1 MGRTLKEKKRS
12 ESAIEALSLRSDS
25 IARASMLQLHD
36 YWRSSASY
44 RVRVAL
50 EWKRIPFTR
59 VPVHLLRDGGQ
70 QHSAAYRALNPQA
83 IVPTLVDGDVVIPQ
97 SLAILEYLEETHPE
111 PPLLPRDAAGRARVR
126 SLALAIACE
135 THPLQNVRVA
145 SYLGQKFGAD
155 DAAKADWYRH
165 FIEKGL
171 GPVEERL
178 AREPQT
184 GRFCHGDA
192 PTLADCCVVPQLYN
206 AVRHACDLSAMPT
219 LLRVR
224 DACLALEAF
233 QRAMPEAVQTEA
245 G

>member
-1 MGRTLKEKKRS
+1 
-12 ESAIEALSLRSDS
+12 
-25 IARASMLQLHD
+25 MLELHD

-44 RVRVAL
+44 RVRIAL
-50 EWKRIPFTR
+50 EWKRLPFER

-70 QHSAAYRALNPQA
+70 QYAPAYRTLNAQA
-83 IVPTLVDGDVVIPQ
+83 IVPTLVDGELVIPQ

-135 THPLQNVRVA
+135 THPLQNTRVIA
-145 SYLGQKFGAD
+145 QLGERFGAND
-155 DAAKADWYRH
+155 EAKAAWNRH
-165 FIEKGL
+165 FIELGL
-171 GPVEERL
+171 GAVEQRL
-178 AREPQT
+178 AHEPAT

-192 PTLADCCVVPQLYN
+192 PTLADLCVVPQLYN
-206 AVRHACDLSAMPT
+206 AARWGCDLSALPQ
-219 LLRVR
+219 LVRVR
-224 DACLALEAF
+224 DECLTLAAF

>member
-1 MGRTLKEKKRS
+1 MS
-12 ESAIEALSLRSDS
+12 DALL
-25 IARASMLQLHD
+25 LHD

-44 RVRVAL
+44 RVRIAL
-50 EWKRIPFTR
+50 EWKRVPYTR

-70 QHSAAYRALNPQA
+70 QLGPAYRKLNPQGL
-83 IVPTLVDGDVVIPQ
+83 VPTLVDGGTVIPQ

-135 THPLQNVRVA
+135 THPLQNTRVVK
-145 SYLGQKFGAD
+145 YLEEKLGAD
-155 DAAKADWYRH
+155 EPTRLAWYRH
-165 FIEKGL
+165 WVETGL
-171 GPVEERL
+171 AAVEARL
-178 AREPQT
+178 AREPAT
-184 GRFCHGDA
+184 GRFSHGDS
-192 PTLADCCVVPQLYN
+192 PTLADCCLVPQLYN
-206 AVRHACDLSAMPT
+206 AVRYGCDLSGMQT

-233 QRAMPEAVQTEA
+233 QRAMPEAVQTET

>member
-1 MGRTLKEKKRS
+1 M
-12 ESAIEALSLRSDS
+12 
-25 IARASMLQLHD
+25 MQLHD

-44 RVRVAL
+44 RVRIAL

-70 QHSAAYRALNPQA
+70 QHAAAYRAMNPQA
-83 IVPTLVDGDVVIPQ
+83 LVPTLVDGAVVIPQ

-135 THPLQNVRVA
+135 THPLQNTRVVA
-145 SYLGQKFGAD
+145 YIGEKFGAN
-155 DAAKADWYRH
+155 DAAKAAWNRH
-165 FIEKGL
+165 FIELGL
-171 GPVEERL
+171 RAVEERL
-178 AREPQT
+178 ARDAAASH
-184 GRFCHGDA
+184 FCHGDT
-192 PTLADCCVVPQLYN
+192 PTHADCCLVPQLYN
-206 AVRHACDLSAMPT
+206 AVRWGCDLSGMPT

-224 DACLALEAF
+224 DNCLALEAF

>member
-1 MGRTLKEKKRS
+1 
-12 ESAIEALSLRSDS
+12 
-25 IARASMLQLHD
+25 MLQLHD

-44 RVRVAL
+44 RVRIAL
-50 EWKRIPFTR
+50 EWKRIPFVR

-70 QHSAAYRALNPQA
+70 QHSAAYRALNPQE
-83 IVPTLVDGDVVIPQ
+83 IVPTLVDGDAVIPQ

-126 SLALAIACE
+126 SIALAIACE
-135 THPLQNVRVA
+135 THPLQNVRVTA
-145 SYLGQKFGAD
+145 YLAERFGAGE
-155 DAAKADWYRH
+155 AAKGEWYRH
-165 FIEKGL
+165 FIELGL
-171 GPVEERL
+171 APVEARL

-192 PTLADCCVVPQLYN
+192 PSLADCLVVPQLYN
-206 AVRHACDLSAMPT
+206 AVRHGCDVAALPT

-224 DACLALEAF
+224 DECLTLEAF

>member
-1 MGRTLKEKKRS
+1 MLK
-12 ESAIEALSLRSDS
+12 
-25 IARASMLQLHD
+25 LHD

-44 RVRVAL
+44 RVRIAL

-70 QHSAAYRALNPQA
+70 QHAATYRALNPQA
-83 IVPTLVDGDVVIPQ
+83 LVPTLVDGDTVIPQ

-135 THPLQNVRVA
+135 THPLQNTRVVA
-145 SYLGQKFGAD
+145 YLGEKFGAD
-155 DAAKADWYRH
+155 DATKAAWNRH
-165 FIEKGL
+165 FIEAGL
-171 GPVEERL
+171 RPVETRL
-178 AREPQT
+178 AREVAS
-184 GRFCHGDA
+184 GGFCHGNA
-192 PTLADCCVVPQLYN
+192 PTLADCCLVPQLYN
-206 AVRHACDLSAMPT
+206 AVRFDCDLSGMRT

-224 DACLALEAF
+224 DNCLALEAF

>member
-1 MGRTLKEKKRS
+1 
-12 ESAIEALSLRSDS
+12 
-25 IARASMLQLHD
+25 MLQLHD

-70 QHSAAYRALNPQA
+70 QYAPGYRALNAQA
-83 IVPTLVDGDVVIPQ
+83 LVPTLVDGDTVIPQ

-135 THPLQNVRVA
+135 THPLQNTRVVA
-145 SYLGQKFGAD
+145 YLGEKFGAND
-155 DAAKADWYRH
+155 EAKAAWNRH
-165 FIEKGL
+165 FIELGL
-171 GPVEERL
+171 RAVEERL
-178 AREPQT
+178 AREPAT
-184 GRFCHGDA
+184 GRFCHGDS
-192 PTLADCCVVPQLYN
+192 PTFADCCLVPQLYN
-206 AVRHACDLSAMPT
+206 AVRFSCDLTAMPA

-224 DACLALEAF
+224 DMCLTLEAF

>member
-1 MGRTLKEKKRS
+1 
-12 ESAIEALSLRSDS
+12 
-25 IARASMLQLHD
+25 MLELHD

-44 RVRVAL
+44 RVRIAL
-50 EWKRIPFTR
+50 EWKRLPFKR

-70 QHSAAYRALNPQA
+70 QHGAAYRALNPQEL
-83 IVPTLVDGDVVIPQ
+83 VPTLVDGELVIPQ

-111 PPLLPRDAAGRARVR
+111 PPLLPRDAAGRARAR

-135 THPLQNVRVA
+135 THPLQNTRVLDHIA
-145 SYLGQKFGAD
+145 EAFGAD
-155 DAAKADWYRH
+155 DDAKAGWNRH
-165 FIEKGL
+165 FIELGL
-171 GPVEERL
+171 GAVERRL
-178 AREPQT
+178 AREPAT

-192 PTLADCCVVPQLYN
+192 PTLADVCVVPQLYN
-206 AVRHACDLSAMPT
+206 AVRWGCDLSRLPT

-224 DACLALEAF
+224 DECLALEAF